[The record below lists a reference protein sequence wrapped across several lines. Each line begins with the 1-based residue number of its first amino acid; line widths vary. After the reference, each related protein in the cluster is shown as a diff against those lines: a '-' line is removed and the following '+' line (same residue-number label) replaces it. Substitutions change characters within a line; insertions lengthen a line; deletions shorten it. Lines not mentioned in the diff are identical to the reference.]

1 MWLTRERIASSAVTL
16 VLAAGAGFGGGYLG
30 TNFHAGPRGA
40 TGSTGAAG
48 PAGLTGPVGAQGS
61 VGPQGPQGP
70 AGAQGPVGPPGTVPS
85 ILGFCTYGLG
95 QDYQSTGGYCA
106 TGGHFVSVIPR

>member
-1 MWLTRERIASSAVTL
+1 MWLTKDRITSYAVTV
-16 VLAAGAGFGGGYLG
+16 VLAAGAGFGGGYFG
-30 TNFHAGPRGA
+30 TAFHLGPRGE
-40 TGSTGAAG
+40 AG
-48 PAGLTGPVGAQGS
+48 PAGVAGPSGATGPSGAQGS
-61 VGPQGPQGP
+61 VGPNGPQGP
-70 AGAQGPVGPPGTVPS
+70 SGAQGPAGPPGTVPS

>member
-1 MWLTRERIASSAVTL
+1 MWLTRERIASSAVTV
-16 VLAAGAGFGGGYLG
+16 VLAAGAGFGAGYLG
-30 TNFHAGPRGA
+30 TDFHAGPRGA
-40 TGSTGAAG
+40 IGPAGAAG

-61 VGPQGPQGP
+61 VGLQGSQGP
-70 AGAQGPVGPPGTVPS
+70 AGAQGPAGPPGSVPS